1 MLASP
6 RRIQASRSESLTM
19 SLEVRGADADVVK
32 HRQIGKQCDV
42 LEGTADADLGD
53 PVWRPR
59 QDALALHQDV
69 AGTRLVEPAQAIEQ
83 RRLAGAVRPDQ
94 PEDLPLVHVEGYA
107 IQRDDIAEHDAD
119 VANRKQG
126 TDR

>member
-1 MLASP
+1 MTL
-6 RRIQASRSESLTM
+6 R
-19 SLEVRGADADVVK
+19 
-32 HRQIGKQCDV
+32 
-42 LEGTADADLGD
+42 
-53 PVWRPR
+53 RPR

-107 IQRDDIAEHDAD
+107 IQRDDTAEHDAD